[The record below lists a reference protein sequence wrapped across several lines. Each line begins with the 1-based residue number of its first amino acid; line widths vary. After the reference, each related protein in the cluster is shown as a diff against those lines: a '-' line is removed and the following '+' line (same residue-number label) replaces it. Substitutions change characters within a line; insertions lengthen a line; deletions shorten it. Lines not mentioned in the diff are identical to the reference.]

1 MYERS
6 AIVLDRY
13 FDNILG
19 YSSEYNLKVNFEYFK
34 NLVNRIDEFKDA
46 YTTEQRV
53 IEEFNQLAEEIRN
66 VQKTHDKTYNKAI
79 KLEYSRNLLFNNV
92 EEKPEEILKCLEKI
106 ENDLDQSS
114 DLQKE
119 LREQFVNLV
128 IEYNEKKDYLNE
140 CIDNREQAEENYND
154 ALEQLKENVEN
165 LNEFNLEFVRNF
177 TGSEEIKAKLV
188 TLMEN
193 NGKGEKVPFDPGI
206 INAAANLGIDIAERE
221 AACYVDMYENSLRLL
236 DEISKDNV
244 KLDKF
249 RKRAKNTTVKTDF
262 LFAEKDYL
270 FQLLDYERITAVN
283 GKRTHAKLM
292 EEAIENLK
300 KDVEQIDNLYELI
313 IREIAT
319 KSTKKGYKELYNKSY
334 LIEMTNYEEKFKEE
348 KNKVNLSVGTI
359 LNSDFWRIEGI
370 KNIYTVFYNDVTEV
384 FGRDLD
390 EFDVPKEMAD
400 DEVVEIPFEEEKEEP
415 KAKRTLNFDSIDD
428 DEDDDD
434 EAEEEKPNGKIQNIK
449 QKKVGMFENSDDE
462 EDEEESAKEEKELE
476 ERAEKKAKA
485 RRKNVEK
492 ILEELNADFDEDED
506 EEEEEAEAEEEE
518 AQQEETVEI
527 EAEENEDIEAE
538 AEAEEVEDED
548 ESEAEEEIEEP
559 EEEPEPE
566 AKKEK
571 KSKKAHKSKNSK
583 SDDDDDDDDDDND
596 DDDDK
601 PSKPSS
607 RRGRK
612 PRKIAEEEEV
622 IRNVSDEDFE
632 DILDTVVAAKT
643 KEEEKAEFDIFAGK
657 YSDIE
662 DKLRDIDEFDADT
675 EKLEKGASKKDEV
688 FEEEIPYEDDGIE
701 FEDEDESLFEEIKTV
716 KNKRKSKNDDLEIME
731 EEPKKKSKKGL
742 FGNLVKMNSKSK
754 KKATN
759 N

>member
-19 YSSEYNLKVNFEYFK
+19 YSSEYNLRVNFEYFK
-34 NLVNRIDEFKDA
+34 TLVTRIDEFKDA

-106 ENDLDQSS
+106 ENDLDKSGEI
-114 DLQKE
+114 QKE

-165 LNEFNLEFVRNF
+165 INEFNLEFVRNF

-188 TLMEN
+188 SLMEN

-249 RKRAKNTTVKTDF
+249 RKRVKNTTVKLDF
-262 LFAEKDYL
+262 LAAEKDYL

-292 EEAIENLK
+292 EEAIANLK

-334 LIEMTNYEEKFKEE
+334 LVEMTNYEEKFKEE

-390 EFDVPKEMAD
+390 EFDVPKEME
-400 DEVVEIPFEEEKEEP
+400 DEESAEVPVEEAKVEEAKP
-415 KAKRTLNFDSIDD
+415 KKVLNFDTIDE
-428 DEDDDD
+428 ED
-434 EAEEEKPNGKIQNIK
+434 EEEEESEPAGTIQNIK
-449 QKKVGMFENSDDE
+449 QKKVGMFENSDEEDESEEDEVSAKEEKALKERAEKKASAKRKNAARIIEELNADFEDEDE
-462 EDEEESAKEEKELE
+462 EDEEEEEEQ
-476 ERAEKKAKA
+476 
-485 RRKNVEK
+485 V
-492 ILEELNADFDEDED
+492 
-506 EEEEEAEAEEEE
+506 EEEAEEVVPEVDE
-518 AQQEETVEI
+518 V
-527 EAEENEDIEAE
+527 
-538 AEAEEVEDED
+538 EEVEDE
-548 ESEAEEEIEEP
+548 EPIEEP
-559 EEEPEPE
+559 
-566 AKKEK
+566 KKES
-571 KSKKAHKSKNSK
+571 KSKKNK
-583 SDDDDDDDDDDND
+583 SDDDD

-607 RRGRK
+607 K
-612 PRKIAEEEEV
+612 KEKKSKKEAAEEKEEV
-622 IRNVSDEDFE
+622 EAEAEEVPEK
-632 DILDTVVAAKT
+632 VVAAKT
-643 KEEEKAEFDIFAGK
+643 IEEEKAEFDIFAGK

-662 DKLRDIDEFDADT
+662 DKLRDIDEFDEDT
-675 EKLEKGASKKDEV
+675 KKMQAKASKKDED
-688 FEEEIPYEDDGIE
+688 EEESLYEEEMPYEDDGVE
-701 FEDEDESLFEEIKTV
+701 FEDEDDVSLFEDIKTV
-716 KNKRKSKNDDLEIME
+716 KNKRKTKIEDAEIL
-731 EEPKKKSKKGL
+731 EEPKKKTKKGL
-742 FGNLVKMNSKSK
+742 FGSLVKMNSKSK

>member
-19 YSSEYNLKVNFEYFK
+19 YSSEYNLRVNFDYFK
-34 NLVNRIDEFKDA
+34 TLVTRIDEFKDA

-66 VQKTHDKTYNKAI
+66 VQKIHDKTYNKAI

-92 EEKPEEILKCLEKI
+92 EEKPDEILKCIERI

-114 DLQKE
+114 ELQKE
-119 LREQFVNLV
+119 LREQFVDLV

-154 ALEQLKENVEN
+154 ALEQLKANIENI
-165 LNEFNLEFVRNF
+165 NEFNLEFVRNF

-188 TLMEN
+188 SLMEN

-221 AACYVDMYENSLRLL
+221 AACYIDMYENSLRLL

-249 RKRAKNTTVKTDF
+249 RKRVKNTTVKLDF
-262 LFAEKDYL
+262 LAAEKDYL

-390 EFDVPKEMAD
+390 EFDVPKEMSD
-400 DEVVEIPFEEEKEEP
+400 DEVVEIPLAEEEEKP
-415 KAKRTLNFDSIDD
+415 KSKKLLSFDSIDEE
-428 DEDDDD
+428 DEDEEDD
-434 EAEEEKPNGKIQNIK
+434 EEKPSGKIQNIK
-449 QKKVGMFENSDDE
+449 QKKIGMFEHS
-462 EDEEESAKEEKELE
+462 DEEEEEEAPAKEEKELE

-485 RRKNVEK
+485 RRRNVEK
-492 ILEELNADFDEDED
+492 ILEELNADF
-506 EEEEEAEAEEEE
+506 EEEEEAQKEESEIEAESEAEVEVEEEAEAEEPI
-518 AQQEETVEI
+518 V
-527 EAEENEDIEAE
+527 
-538 AEAEEVEDED
+538 
-548 ESEAEEEIEEP
+548 
-559 EEEPEPE
+559 E

-571 KSKKAHKSKNSK
+571 KAKKESKSKKNK
-583 SDDDDDDDDDDND
+583 SDDDDNDDDD

-607 RRGRK
+607 KKGK
-612 PRKIAEEEEV
+612 KNKNVLVDDEEEAEAEEKESEEAVEEV
-622 IRNVSDEDFE
+622 PE
-632 DILDTVVAAKT
+632 TVVAAKT
-643 KEEEKAEFDIFAGK
+643 IEEEKAEFDIFAGK

-675 EKLEKGASKKDEV
+675 EKLVKKTSKKDDIFDEEV
-688 FEEEIPYEDDGIE
+688 PYEDDGIE
-701 FEDEDESLFEEIKTV
+701 FEDEDESLFDEIKTV
-716 KNKRKSKNDDLEIME
+716 KNKRKSKNDDIEVIE
-731 EEPKKKSKKGL
+731 EEPKKKSRKGL
-742 FGNLVKMNSKSK
+742 FGNLVKMNAKSK
-754 KKATN
+754 KNATN

>member
-19 YSSEYNLKVNFEYFK
+19 YSSEYNLRVNFEYFK
-34 NLVNRIDEFKDA
+34 TLVARIDEFKDA

-106 ENDLDQSS
+106 ESDLDKSS
-114 DLQKE
+114 EIQKE

-165 LNEFNLEFVRNF
+165 INEFNLEFVRNF

-188 TLMEN
+188 SLMEN

-249 RKRAKNTTVKTDF
+249 RKRVKNTTVKLDF
-262 LFAEKDYL
+262 LAAEKDYL

-292 EEAIENLK
+292 EEAIANLK

-334 LIEMTNYEEKFKEE
+334 LVEMTNYEEKFKEE

-390 EFDVPKEMAD
+390 EFDVPKEME
-400 DEVVEIPFEEEKEEP
+400 DEENAEVPVEEAKVEEAKP
-415 KAKRTLNFDSIDD
+415 KKVLNFDTIDEE
-428 DEDDDD
+428 DEEEE
-434 EAEEEKPNGKIQNIK
+434 EAEPAGTIQNIK
-449 QKKVGMFENSDDE
+449 QKKVGMFENSDE
-462 EDEEESAKEEKELE
+462 EDESEEAEISAKEEKALK
-476 ERAEKKAKA
+476 ERAEKKASAK
-485 RRKNVEK
+485 RKNAAR
-492 ILEELNADFDEDED
+492 IIEELNADFEDED
-506 EEEEEAEAEEEE
+506 EEEEEEQVEE
-518 AQQEETVEI
+518 
-527 EAEENEDIEAE
+527 
-538 AEAEEVEDED
+538 EAEEVVPEVDEVEEVEDKEPV
-548 ESEAEEEIEEP
+548 EEP
-559 EEEPEPE
+559 
-566 AKKEK
+566 KKES
-571 KSKKAHKSKNSK
+571 KSKKNK
-583 SDDDDDDDDDDND
+583 SDDDD

-607 RRGRK
+607 K
-612 PRKIAEEEEV
+612 KEKKSKKEAAEEKEEV
-622 IRNVSDEDFE
+622 EAEAEEVPEK
-632 DILDTVVAAKT
+632 VVAAKT
-643 KEEEKAEFDIFAGK
+643 IEEEKAEFDIFAGK

-662 DKLRDIDEFDADT
+662 DKLRDIDEFDEDT
-675 EKLEKGASKKDEV
+675 KKMQAKASKKDEDDEESLY
-688 FEEEIPYEDDGIE
+688 EEEMPYEDDGVE
-701 FEDEDESLFEEIKTV
+701 FEDEDEDDVSLFEDIKTV
-716 KNKRKSKNDDLEIME
+716 KNKRKTKIEDAEII
-731 EEPKKKSKKGL
+731 EEPKKKTKKGL
-742 FGNLVKMNSKSK
+742 FGSLVKMNSKSK
-754 KKATN
+754 KRATN

>member
-428 DEDDDD
+428 DEDEDDD

-449 QKKVGMFENSDDE
+449 QKKVGMFENSDE
-462 EDEEESAKEEKELE
+462 EDEEDVPVKEEKELE
-476 ERAEKKAKA
+476 KRANERRKKAA
-485 RRKNVEK
+485 K
-492 ILEELNADFDEDED
+492 IIEELNADF
-506 EEEEEAEAEEEE
+506 EEEEKRE
-518 AQQEETVEI
+518 QEEL
-527 EAEENEDIEAE
+527 D
-538 AEAEEVEDED
+538 EAEEVEEK
-548 ESEAEEEIEEP
+548 P
-559 EEEPEPE
+559 
-566 AKKEK
+566 KKEA
-571 KSKKAHKSKNSK
+571 KSKK
-583 SDDDDDDDDDDND
+583 DDDD

-607 RRGRK
+607 KKGK
-612 PRKIAEEEEV
+612 KSKEVVLEELEEDVPEAEAEEVKE
-622 IRNVSDEDFE
+622 NA
-632 DILDTVVAAKT
+632 VAAKT
-643 KEEEKAEFDIFAGK
+643 LEQEKAEFDIFAGK

-662 DKLRDIDEFDADT
+662 DKLRDIDEFDEDT
-675 EKLEKGASKKDEV
+675 KKMQAKASKKDED
-688 FEEEIPYEDDGIE
+688 EEESLYEEEMPYEDDGVE
-701 FEDEDESLFEEIKTV
+701 FEDEDEVSLFEDIKTV
-716 KNKRKSKNDDLEIME
+716 KNKRKTKIEDAEII
-731 EEPKKKSKKGL
+731 EEPKKKTKKGL
-742 FGNLVKMNSKSK
+742 FGSLVKMNSKSK

>member
-19 YSSEYNLKVNFEYFK
+19 YSSEYNLRVNFEYFK
-34 NLVNRIDEFKDA
+34 TLVARIDEFKDA
-46 YTTEQRV
+46 YTTEQKV
-53 IEEFNQLAEEIRN
+53 IEEFNQLAEQIRN

-92 EEKPEEILKCLEKI
+92 EEKPEEIQKCIEKI
-106 ENDLDQSS
+106 ENDLDKSS
-114 DLQKE
+114 EIQKE

-128 IEYNEKKDYLNE
+128 VEYNEKKDYLNE
-140 CIDNREQAEENYND
+140 CIDNREEAEEKYND
-154 ALEQLKENVEN
+154 ALEQLKENIEN
-165 LNEFNLEFVRNF
+165 INEFNLEFVRNF

-188 TLMEN
+188 SLMEN

-221 AACYVDMYENSLRLL
+221 AACYIDMYENSLRLL

-249 RKRAKNTTVKTDF
+249 RKRVKNTTVKLDF
-262 LFAEKDYL
+262 LAAEKDYL

-292 EEAIENLK
+292 EEAIANLK
-300 KDVEQIDNLYELI
+300 KDVAQIDNLYELI

-390 EFDVPKEMAD
+390 EFDVPKEMA
-400 DEVVEIPFEEEKEEP
+400 EEESVEAPVEEVKEE
-415 KAKRTLNFDSIDD
+415 KVKKVITFDSIDE
-428 DEDDDD
+428 ED
-434 EAEEEKPNGKIQNIK
+434 EEEVEEPAGTIKNIK
-449 QKKVGMFENSDDE
+449 QKKVGMFENSDE
-462 EDEEESAKEEKELE
+462 EDEEDVPVKEEKELE
-476 ERAEKKAKA
+476 KRANERRKKAA
-485 RRKNVEK
+485 K
-492 ILEELNADFDEDED
+492 IIEELNADF
-506 EEEEEAEAEEEE
+506 EEEEKRE
-518 AQQEETVEI
+518 QEEL
-527 EAEENEDIEAE
+527 D
-538 AEAEEVEDED
+538 EAEEVEEK
-548 ESEAEEEIEEP
+548 P
-559 EEEPEPE
+559 
-566 AKKEK
+566 KKEA
-571 KSKKAHKSKNSK
+571 KSKK
-583 SDDDDDDDDDDND
+583 DDDD

-607 RRGRK
+607 KKGK
-612 PRKIAEEEEV
+612 KSKEVVLEELEEDVPEAEAEEVKE
-622 IRNVSDEDFE
+622 NA
-632 DILDTVVAAKT
+632 VAAKT
-643 KEEEKAEFDIFAGK
+643 LEQEKAEFDIFAGK

-662 DKLRDIDEFDADT
+662 DKLRDIDEFDEDT
-675 EKLEKGASKKDEV
+675 KKLESKTVIDED
-688 FEEEIPYEDDGIE
+688 EIPYEDDGVE
-701 FEDEDESLFEEIKTV
+701 FEDEDDVSLFEDIKTV
-716 KNKRKSKNDDLEIME
+716 KNKRKAKEELEL

-742 FGNLVKMNSKSK
+742 FGSLVKMNSKSK
-754 KKATN
+754 KNATN